1 LTAFCLVS
9 KIQQVQ
15 VFHEE
20 QQLNNHHDETNQSSK
35 WQERIWI
42 LAVAG
47 QAGFLI
53 AIPVLL
59 GFGVGILLDRQFN
72 TIILF
77 AVLLAMAGFGGG
89 EFLVYRGVKGTVHK
103 RLEEQKKEE

>member
-1 LTAFCLVS
+1 MNKEFEEP
-9 KIQQVQ
+9 IQ
-15 VFHEE
+15 
-20 QQLNNHHDETNQSSK
+20 TK

-53 AIPVLL
+53 AFPVIV
-59 GFGVGILLDRQFN
+59 GVAVGIMLDRQLN

-77 AVLLAMAGFGGG
+77 TILLATAGFGAGA
-89 EFLVYRGVKGTVHK
+89 FLVYRWVKTTVYK
-103 RLEEQKKEE
+103 RLQKQKKEE

>member
-1 LTAFCLVS
+1 MNKEFEEP
-9 KIQQVQ
+9 IQ
-15 VFHEE
+15 
-20 QQLNNHHDETNQSSK
+20 TK

-53 AIPVLL
+53 AFPVIV
-59 GFGVGILLDRQFN
+59 GVAVGIMLDRQFN

-77 AVLLAMAGFGGG
+77 TILLATAGFGAGA
-89 EFLVYRGVKGTVHK
+89 FLVYRWVKTTVYK
-103 RLEEQKKEE
+103 RLQKQKKEE

>member
-1 LTAFCLVS
+1 MS

-20 QQLNNHHDETNQSSK
+20 QQLNNHQDETNQGSQ

-42 LAVAG
+42 MSVAG
-47 QAGFLI
+47 QAGLFI
-53 AIPVLL
+53 AFPVIL
-59 GFGVGILLDRQFN
+59 GFAAGLMLDRQFN

-89 EFLVYRGVKGTVHK
+89 AFLVYRWVKGTVHK

>member
-1 LTAFCLVS
+1 MNKEF
-9 KIQQVQ
+9 KEPIQ
-15 VFHEE
+15 
-20 QQLNNHHDETNQSSK
+20 TK

-53 AIPVLL
+53 AFPVIV
-59 GFGVGILLDRQFN
+59 GVAVGIMLDRQFN

-77 AVLLAMAGFGGG
+77 TILLATAGFGAGA
-89 EFLVYRGVKGTVHK
+89 FLVYRWVKTTVYK
-103 RLEEQKKEE
+103 RLQEQKKEE

>member
-1 LTAFCLVS
+1 MNKEFEEP
-9 KIQQVQ
+9 IQ
-15 VFHEE
+15 
-20 QQLNNHHDETNQSSK
+20 TK

-53 AIPVLL
+53 AFPVIV
-59 GFGVGILLDRQFN
+59 GVGVGIMLDRQLN

-77 AVLLAMAGFGGG
+77 TILLATAGFGAGA
-89 EFLVYRGVKGTVHK
+89 FLVYRWVKTTVYK
-103 RLEEQKKEE
+103 RLQKQKKEE

>member
-1 LTAFCLVS
+1 MNKEF
-9 KIQQVQ
+9 KEPIQ
-15 VFHEE
+15 
-20 QQLNNHHDETNQSSK
+20 TK

-53 AIPVLL
+53 AFPVIV
-59 GFGVGILLDRQFN
+59 GVAVGIMLDRQFN

-77 AVLLAMAGFGGG
+77 TILLATAGFGAGA
-89 EFLVYRGVKGTVHK
+89 FLVYRWVKTTVYK
-103 RLEEQKKEE
+103 RLQKQKKEE

>member
-1 LTAFCLVS
+1 LNKEFEEP
-9 KIQQVQ
+9 IQ
-15 VFHEE
+15 
-20 QQLNNHHDETNQSSK
+20 TK

-53 AIPVLL
+53 AFPVIV
-59 GFGVGILLDRQFN
+59 GVAVGIMLDRQFN

-77 AVLLAMAGFGGG
+77 TILLATAGFGAGA
-89 EFLVYRGVKGTVHK
+89 FLVYRWVKTTVYK
-103 RLEEQKKEE
+103 RLQKQKKEE

>member
-1 LTAFCLVS
+1 LNKEFEEP
-9 KIQQVQ
+9 IQ
-15 VFHEE
+15 
-20 QQLNNHHDETNQSSK
+20 TK

-53 AIPVLL
+53 AFPVIV
-59 GFGVGILLDRQFN
+59 GVGVGIMLDRQFN

-77 AVLLAMAGFGGG
+77 TILLATAGFGAGA
-89 EFLVYRGVKGTVHK
+89 FLVYRWVKTTVYK
-103 RLEEQKKEE
+103 RLQKQKKEE